1 MGTQLESFT
10 GMLWGSNK
18 TGNIP
23 LCVDQEVLKVPW
35 CSNEHRNAVRALVCS
50 LKATADHAM
59 AYPNRALGP
68 DFLWCSHQCGFQVI
82 FEVHDRLR
90 AGPQLF
96 PGSQRPRRLRV
107 SIWRATVTGVRGA
120 LEADLAVG
128 PVAAAE
134 ELVWAAGF
142 GVKVATGRR
151 QGGAAW
157 GPWGLPLPRQVGGG
171 PEWAWGSGTQLPART
186 GRLLGKGCE
195 ALFSSSGLC
204 LELCAAL

>member
-1 MGTQLESFT
+1 MGTQLESLT

-23 LCVDQEVLKVPW
+23 LCVYQEVLKVPW
-35 CSNEHRNAVRALVCS
+35 CSNERTDAERALDCS
-50 LKATADHAM
+50 LKATAGHAM
-59 AYPNRALGP
+59 AYPYRALGP
-68 DFLWCSHQCGFQVI
+68 DSLCCSHQCGFQII

-96 PGSQRPRRLRV
+96 PGSPRPRRLRV
-107 SIWRATVTGVRGA
+107 GVWRATVTGLRGA

-142 GVKVATGRR
+142 GVKVATRRR

-171 PEWAWGSGTQLPART
+171 PGWAWGSGTQLPARAR
-186 GRLLGKGCE
+186 RLLGKGFE
-195 ALFSSSGLC
+195 APFGSPGLC
-204 LELCAAL
+204 LALCVAL